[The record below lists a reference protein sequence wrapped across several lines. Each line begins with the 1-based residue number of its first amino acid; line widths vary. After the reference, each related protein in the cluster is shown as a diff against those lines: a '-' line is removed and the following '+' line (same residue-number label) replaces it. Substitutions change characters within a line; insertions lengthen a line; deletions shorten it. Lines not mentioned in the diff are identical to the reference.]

1 MANYITKQIA
11 SKLAVNPKTLTMNGN
26 VPILQHLGTMNCSW
40 LCFQWD
46 FMICE
51 VAMWVLYVESG
62 WLKRKKKKKNKTLGF
77 KAHFLTNHKPQ
88 RSCPEMEY
96 CRLWTTIWS
105 DLRHFLSNARMH
117 RVSHALVMQQVIKL
131 K

>member
-26 VPILQHLGTMNCSW
+26 VPVFQHLGTLNYSW

-51 VAMWVLYVESG
+51 VAM
-62 WLKRKKKKKNKTLGF
+62 
-77 KAHFLTNHKPQ
+77 
-88 RSCPEMEY
+88 
-96 CRLWTTIWS
+96 
-105 DLRHFLSNARMH
+105 
-117 RVSHALVMQQVIKL
+117 
-131 K
+131 